1 MAVGIWMG
9 VVVSVA
15 ESAKFHLIPPS
26 AVANVIE
33 PPVPILAR
41 TVAAPILSILS
52 YYTNKS
58 VPLSRSMA
66 TLLID
71 ERHTPHAGWYKPEDN
86 LAGSTPAPVE
96 VHF

>member
-71 ERHTPHAGWYKPEDN
+71 ERYTALWVDKPEDN